1 MDIDALR
8 TFIEVNR
15 CRHFGQAARNLYIS
29 QSTVSARIKLLED
42 RVGVPLFTRQRNNIQ
57 LTAAGERLLRY
68 AETIVTTW
76 VRARQEIGVEQ
87 EDMIPFVVGAMPS
100 LWDSVLGDWITY
112 FTRSMPDVVINA
124 EVHGP
129 EVLSR
134 RVQEGT
140 MDLGF
145 VFDNP
150 QLMDFECKK
159 ITTVPLVMVSS
170 ENDLSTERAFA
181 ENYILVEW
189 GTSFALAH
197 ARHYPDI
204 PSPKLRIMIGRIAL
218 DYIVA
223 NGGTA
228 YIAEPMVSQILEAG
242 HLFLVKDAPVIKR
255 SVFAIYPHNCDKKNL
270 VEHAC
275 NYFSNDSAPLPER
288 PRDELSNNVSSII

>member
-57 LTAAGERLLRY
+57 LTAAGERLLGY
-68 AETIVTTW
+68 AESIVTTW
-76 VRARQEIGVEQ
+76 TRARQEIGVA
-87 EDMIPFVVGAMPS
+87 DKSLIPLVVGAMPS
-100 LWDSVLGDWITY
+100 LWDSVLGDWLSY
-112 FTRSMPDVVINA
+112 MRKGLPDIVISA
-124 EVHGP
+124 EAHGL

-150 QLMDFECKK
+150 QLLDFECEE
-159 ITTVPLVMVSS
+159 ITSIPFVMVSS
-170 ENDLSTERAFA
+170 LQDISTAQAFNQ
-181 ENYILVEW
+181 NYILVEW
-189 GTSFALAH
+189 GTSFAQAH
-197 ARHYPDI
+197 ARHFPEI
-204 PSPKLRIMIGRIAL
+204 PPPKLRVMIGRIAL
-218 DYIVA
+218 YYLIA

-228 YIAEPMVSQILEAG
+228 YLAEPMVGQLLEDEK
-242 HLFLVKDAPVIKR
+242 LFLVKGAPVIKR
-255 SVFAIYPHNCDKKNL
+255 SVFAIYPHDNDKRGLIDYACDYFVRNTPVEIQATKL
-270 VEHAC
+270 V
-275 NYFSNDSAPLPER
+275 
-288 PRDELSNNVSSII
+288 I